1 MANRLLEKYS
11 KKIKLAES
19 VYSATHNGERMDQ
32 IRKITV
38 AKCLDNTNKF
48 LNEAFESSMGT
59 QRAAMGDYK
68 KFCLALTNVG
78 VPQLIA
84 FDLVAV
90 SPMSSMYGN
99 VAYVEYVKGTTKG
112 ESNQGDFTN
121 GIWELGDVDKN
132 YTGNAVVQPVES
144 FTSGTTTVAF
154 GKDRIQAGSIRL
166 LDANGADVYT
176 FVDAKDGRTDV
187 MERTTDITVAPTT
200 GIVTVGSAG
209 YISGKSATDVKSIAY
224 IYDNIVIP
232 QDELPTLKA
241 QLQNIGL
248 EAKARRIAVFYS
260 QMAAFQ
266 AKTDYGFDLADG
278 LAEQAVGQL
287 AYEIDT
293 EIVDMLHDAAPAVD
307 ETEVAPFSK
316 TQPVGVSLADHY
328 AAFAA
333 KLEEYKMKIY
343 DVTKKFTPNF
353 MVVASDVMPII
364 QFVPGFQAASI
375 GEVNGPYMAG
385 TLNGLKVFVTPNIK
399 PGEFF
404 LGVNQGA
411 MQASAG
417 VYAPYMPVVPT
428 QLLGFADGGMSQGWS
443 TMYDAKILNANLLL
457 RARIAA

>member
-1 MANRLLEKYS
+1 MANKLLEKYS
-11 KKIKLAES
+11 KKIQLAES
-19 VYSATHNGERMDQ
+19 VYSATHNGEKMDQ

-38 AKCLDNTNKF
+38 AKCLDNVSTF
-48 LNEAFESSMGT
+48 LNEAFDSSMGT

-99 VAYVEYVKGTTKG
+99 VAYIKYVKGTTKG
-112 ESNQGDFTN
+112 ESAQGDMTN
-121 GIWELGDVDKN
+121 SVWALGDVDVN
-132 YTGNAVVQPVES
+132 YTGNAVVESVDS
-144 FTSGTTTVAF
+144 FTSGTTKIAFPQGADNVRFLDADGNELTVTGDVTVA
-154 GKDRIQAGSIRL
+154 
-166 LDANGADVYT
+166 AD
-176 FVDAKDGRTDV
+176 G
-187 MERTTDITVAPTT
+187 TVTATVT
-200 GIVTVGSAG
+200 GTV
-209 YISGKSATDVKSIAY
+209 KKIAY
-224 IYDNIVIP
+224 TYDNVVIP
-232 QDELPTLKA
+232 QETLPTLKA
-241 QLQNIGL
+241 ELQNIGL
-248 EAKARRIAVFYS
+248 EAHARRIAVFYS

-293 EIVDMLHDAAPAVD
+293 EIVDMLNAAAPVSAV
-307 ETEVAPFSK
+307 AQFSK

-333 KLEEYKMKIY
+333 KLEEYKMEVYQK
-343 DVTKKFTPNF
+343 TKKFTPNF
-353 MVVASDVMPII
+353 MVCAPDVMPVI

-375 GEVNGPYMAG
+375 GEVNGPYFAG
-385 TLNGLKVFVTPNIK
+385 TLNGIKVFVTPNIGA
-399 PGEFF
+399 GEFF

-411 MQASAG
+411 MQAAAG

-443 TMYDAKILNANLLL
+443 TLYDAKILNADLLIKG
-457 RARIAA
+457 AIAA

>member
-38 AKCLDNTNKF
+38 AKCLDNVNTF
-48 LNEAFESSMGT
+48 LNEAFDSSMGT

-99 VAYVEYVKGTTKG
+99 VAYIKYVKGTTKG
-112 ESNQGDFTN
+112 ESTQGQMTN
-121 GIWELGDVDKN
+121 SVWALGDVDDN
-132 YTGNAVVQPVES
+132 YTGSAVVESVDS
-144 FTSGTTTVAF
+144 FTSGTTKIAFPQGADNVRFFDADGNALTVTGDVTVA
-154 GKDRIQAGSIRL
+154 
-166 LDANGADVYT
+166 T
-176 FVDAKDGRTDV
+176 DG
-187 MERTTDITVAPTT
+187 TVTATVT
-200 GIVTVGSAG
+200 GTV
-209 YISGKSATDVKSIAY
+209 KKIAY
-224 IYDNIVIP
+224 TYDNIVIP
-232 QDELPTLKA
+232 QETLPTLKA
-241 QLQNIGL
+241 ELQNIGL
-248 EAKARRIAVFYS
+248 EAHARRIAVFYS

-293 EIVDMLHDAAPAVD
+293 EIVDMLNAAAPIS
-307 ETEVAPFSK
+307 TVAQFSK

-333 KLEEYKMKIY
+333 KLEEYKMEVYQK
-343 DVTKKFTPNF
+343 TKKFTPNF
-353 MVVASDVMPII
+353 MVCAPDVMPVI

-375 GEVNGPYMAG
+375 GEVNGPYFAG
-385 TLNGLKVFVTPNIK
+385 TLNGIKVFVTPNIGA
-399 PGEFF
+399 GEFF

-411 MQASAG
+411 MQAAAG

-443 TMYDAKILNANLLL
+443 TLYDAKILNKDLLIKS
-457 RARIAA
+457 AIAA

>member
-38 AKCLDNTNKF
+38 AKCLDNVNTF
-48 LNEAFESSMGT
+48 LNEAFDSSMGT

-99 VAYVEYVKGTTKG
+99 VAYIKYVKGTTKG
-112 ESNQGDFTN
+112 ESTQGEMTN
-121 GIWELGDVDKN
+121 SVWALGDVDAN
-132 YTGNAVVQPVES
+132 YTGNAVVESVDS
-144 FTSGTTTVAF
+144 FTSGTTKIAFPQGADNVRFLDADGNALTVTGDVTVA
-154 GKDRIQAGSIRL
+154 
-166 LDANGADVYT
+166 AD
-176 FVDAKDGRTDV
+176 G
-187 MERTTDITVAPTT
+187 TVTATVT
-200 GIVTVGSAG
+200 GTV
-209 YISGKSATDVKSIAY
+209 KKIAY
-224 IYDNIVIP
+224 TYDNIVIP
-232 QDELPTLKA
+232 QETLPTLKA
-241 QLQNIGL
+241 ELQNIGL
-248 EAKARRIAVFYS
+248 EAHARRIAVFYS

-293 EIVDMLHDAAPAVD
+293 EIVNMLHEAAPATTV
-307 ETEVAPFSK
+307 VPFSK

-333 KLEEYKMKIY
+333 KLEEYKMEVYQK
-343 DVTKKFTPNF
+343 TKKFTPNF
-353 MVVASDVMPII
+353 MVCAPDVMPVI
-364 QFVPGFQAASI
+364 QFVPGFQAASV
-375 GEVNGPYMAG
+375 GEVNGPYLAG
-385 TLNGLKVFVTPNIK
+385 TLNGIKVFVTPNID

-411 MQASAG
+411 MQAAAG

-443 TMYDAKILNANLLL
+443 TLYDAKILNDELLIKG
-457 RARIAA
+457 AIAA